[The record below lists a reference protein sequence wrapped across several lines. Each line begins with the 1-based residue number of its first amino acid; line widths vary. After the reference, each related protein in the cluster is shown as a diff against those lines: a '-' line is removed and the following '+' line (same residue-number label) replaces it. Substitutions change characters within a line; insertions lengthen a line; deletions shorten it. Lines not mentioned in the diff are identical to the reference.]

1 MIFLLRSSRM
11 ESRSPA
17 AVLVNWISKI
27 GTFTPLESPAAGSE
41 GMRVFLFQR
50 TGGLMP
56 RMTLS
61 VRK

>member
-1 MIFLLRSSRM
+1 M
-11 ESRSPA
+11 ESKSEA
-17 AVLVNWISKI
+17 AVLVSWISKI
-27 GTFTPLESPAAGSE
+27 STFTPLESPAAGSE
-41 GMRVFLFQR
+41 GTRVFLFQR